1 MNNDWETETRGQR
14 LHVEYQIKC
23 LIYTWSTANGKIL
36 KVYRSLL
43 LLQYWVYWEV
53 FLGAFVKFWF
63 DFKFS
68 ERNKQIRFIEM
79 LEGSGAGWQIIKA
92 VKLTPG
98 DTRGKNL
105 CFLTVVT
112 QLHSQH
118 PQPELRQIYDG
129 DDYLAWRRVT
139 AGERGGERGGIT
151 LCGLVKILSSLSS
164 AGQNTRDKVFF

>member
-1 MNNDWETETRGQR
+1 M
-14 LHVEYQIKC
+14 
-23 LIYTWSTANGKIL
+23 
-36 KVYRSLL
+36 
-43 LLQYWVYWEV
+43 
-53 FLGAFVKFWF
+53 
-63 DFKFS
+63 
-68 ERNKQIRFIEM
+68 RFIEM

-129 DDYLAWRRVT
+129 DDYLAWRRVSR
-139 AGERGGERGGIT
+139 RGGSPCVGLLRFYLPSPQQGGT
-151 LCGLVKILSSLSS
+151 RYRVFLTS
-164 AGQNTRDKVFF
+164 NTQIFLG